1 MSGFFAILNRL
12 KYIDRWGLMHGTRRE
27 NVLEHSAMTA
37 MLAHALAL
45 IENSLTGSGYD
56 AKEIAL
62 KALYHETAESITGDL
77 PTPVK
82 YGSERITAAYKEIE
96 KLTERRIADTLPD
109 ILKDALT
116 PYVVQ
121 NRTESERMIIK
132 AADKLAALIKCIEE
146 KKAGNAEFAAAYETT
161 LEDLKDS
168 NLKSA
173 EYFLE
178 NMLPAFGLTLDEI
191 LSEKGWV

>member
-1 MSGFFAILNRL
+1 
-12 KYIDRWGLMHGTRRE
+12 
-27 NVLEHSAMTA
+27 
-37 MLAHALAL
+37 
-45 IENSLTGSGYD
+45 
-56 AKEIAL
+56 
-62 KALYHETAESITGDL
+62 
-77 PTPVK
+77 
-82 YGSERITAAYKEIE
+82 
-96 KLTERRIADTLPD
+96 
-109 ILKDALT
+109 
-116 PYVVQ
+116 
-121 NRTESERMIIK
+121 MIIN

-191 LSEKGWV
+191 LSEKGRV